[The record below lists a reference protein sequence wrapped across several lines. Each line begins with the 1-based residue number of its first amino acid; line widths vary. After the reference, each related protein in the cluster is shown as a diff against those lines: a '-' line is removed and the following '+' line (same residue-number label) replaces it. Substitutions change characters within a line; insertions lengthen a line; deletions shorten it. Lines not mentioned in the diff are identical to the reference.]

1 MILLNNNKQTN
12 KQPSLNTSNPIYFT
26 DTHTQSLQNMGVV
39 DLFSDVH
46 ANLTQFANVSPKL
59 YVSKVIHKAFVE
71 VGEEGT
77 EAAAAT
83 VVIAVT
89 RSGHS
94 RVPLPIEFHCDR
106 PFIFIIRDNQT
117 KNLLF
122 MGSYQNPGT

>member
-1 MILLNNNKQTN
+1 
-12 KQPSLNTSNPIYFT
+12 
-26 DTHTQSLQNMGVV
+26 MGVV
-39 DLFSDVH
+39 DLFSDAH
-46 ANLTQFANVSPKL
+46 ANLTQFAKVSPNM
-59 YVSKVIHKAFVE
+59 YVSKVIHKAFVD

-83 VVIAVT
+83 VIITAT

-122 MGSYQNPGT
+122 MGSYQHPRT

>member
-1 MILLNNNKQTN
+1 
-12 KQPSLNTSNPIYFT
+12 
-26 DTHTQSLQNMGVV
+26 MGVV
-39 DLFSDVH
+39 DLFSEVN
-46 ANLTQFANVSPKL
+46 ANLTQFAKVSPNMF
-59 YVSKVIHKAFVE
+59 VSKAIHKAFVD

-83 VVIAVT
+83 VIIAVT

-106 PFIFIIRDNQT
+106 PFIFIIRDNHT

-122 MGSYQNPGT
+122 MGSYLNPST